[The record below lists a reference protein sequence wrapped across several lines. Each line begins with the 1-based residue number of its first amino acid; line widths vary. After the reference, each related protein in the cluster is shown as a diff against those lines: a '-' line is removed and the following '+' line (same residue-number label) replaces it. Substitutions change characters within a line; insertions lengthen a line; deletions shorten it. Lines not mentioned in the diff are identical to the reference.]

1 MDALDFADLACFND
15 VLPDDLACQIQ
26 LLLQS
31 TCLYFFRPIS
41 FHTKRSWE
49 FEVGLQSR
57 SLSINSPW
65 YRFES
70 GRAGGAWHVCR
81 IFQLVRCHALCLST
95 CFESRTQAWISKG
108 SMSWLT
114 GPNSFWAETAK
125 YALEH
130 TCLESCS
137 DHRLLTQPDLA
148 HVDVLITNCCGLH
161 NCLGNNVLAF
171 ICHIKVG
178 PSPWPACTAESTNN
192 VLILRWWAGVV
203 SDSFFYIFLYFY
215 IFVYISSIYFFAV
228 SFQEGFISFGFVAP
242 PGINGANFPFGK
254 KLRKDVR

>member
-1 MDALDFADLACFND
+1 MDALVFADLACFND
-15 VLPDDLACQIQ
+15 VLRDDLACQIQ
-26 LLLQS
+26 LFPQS
-31 TCLYFFRPIS
+31 TRLFFRPIF

-81 IFQLVRCHALCLST
+81 IFQLVWCHALCLAT

-130 TCLESCS
+130 TCLESWTTDS
-137 DHRLLTQPDLA
+137 LLNPIWQYLA
-148 HVDVLITNCCGLH
+148 HVDILITNCH
-161 NCLGNNVLAF
+161 NC
-171 ICHIKVG
+171 C
-178 PSPWPACTAESTNN
+178 E
-192 VLILRWWAGVV
+192 
-203 SDSFFYIFLYFY
+203 YITFNY
-215 IFVYISSIYFFAV
+215 
-228 SFQEGFISFGFVAP
+228 
-242 PGINGANFPFGK
+242 
-254 KLRKDVR
+254 